1 MKIVALNNLTGEKV
15 ILDVDESVGGIQH
28 EQPEPTK
35 EELLQAEITALK
47 ARLTKIEAVPIVK
60 ATLEPIIVSPVISK

>member
-28 EQPEPTK
+28 EQPEPTV
-35 EELLQAEITALK
+35 EELLQAEIVTLK
-47 ARLTKIEAVPIVK
+47 SRLAKIESTATVKAELTAVPIVK
-60 ATLEPIIVSPVISK
+60 ER